1 MSHDIDKLLSIMAQL
16 RDPDN
21 GCPWDRQQTFHSLTP
36 YTLEEAYEMVET
48 IERDSFDEL
57 PAELGDLLFQIVF
70 YAQLGKEQQRFD
82 FSDIVNAICEKLVRR
97 HPHVFADAQVADA
110 EEQSRLWEQ
119 HKAEER
125 QQQAAQQTP
134 HWLDG
139 ISHALPA
146 MTRAMKLQKRVA
158 QAGFDWPDHHGV
170 MEKIAEE
177 LDEVRQA
184 LATGDQVNLAEELGD
199 VLFSCVN
206 LVRHCQQDPESVLR
220 ACNTRFQQRFNRME
234 DLLNQ
239 QQGLDKAEPAQME
252 TIWAQVKRDKQP

>member
-1 MSHDIDKLLSIMAQL
+1 
-16 RDPDN
+16 
-21 GCPWDRQQTFHSLTP
+21 
-36 YTLEEAYEMVET
+36 
-48 IERDSFDEL
+48 
-57 PAELGDLLFQIVF
+57 
-70 YAQLGKEQQRFD
+70 
-82 FSDIVNAICEKLVRR
+82 
-97 HPHVFADAQVADA
+97 
-110 EEQSRLWEQ
+110 
-119 HKAEER
+119 
-125 QQQAAQQTP
+125 
-134 HWLDG
+134 
-139 ISHALPA
+139 
-146 MTRAMKLQKRVA
+146 
-158 QAGFDWPDHHGV
+158 

-220 ACNTRFQQRFNRME
+220 ACNTRFQQRFNHME